1 MTKAGELVMRL
12 FHARTT
18 AHVLHLKSRSYAQH
32 VALNEFYDGVVPL
45 ADSFAEVYQ
54 GEYGLIDSFPA
65 KYTPVM
71 DPIPFVK
78 DLADWIQDNRYECA
92 GKEDT
97 HLQNIIDE
105 MVALTREAEYK
116 LTFLK

>member
-1 MTKAGELVMRL
+1 
-12 FHARTT
+12 
-18 AHVLHLKSRSYAQH
+18 
-32 VALNEFYDGVVPL
+32 
-45 ADSFAEVYQ
+45 
-54 GEYGLIDSFPA
+54 
-65 KYTPVM
+65 M